1 MRAHARS
8 QEAPVVAAERT
19 VLIIDDDESI
29 HPLTDAALEGV
40 ASRVLH
46 ATRPEDGIRIAME
59 SPPSAILLDINLPTM
74 SGLQVCRHLKEF
86 AGTRDVPVVFLTVS
100 KGTRQVARALDCGGA
115 DYITKPFEII
125 ELQARVR
132 AALRTKRLID
142 MLKEQARID
151 ALTGLGN
158 RAAMENALAAAS
170 AAYERNKQPLALLL
184 LDLDRFKDVN
194 DEYGH
199 GVGDEVLRRVGAV
212 IRAGCRPYDVACR
225 YGGDEFAI
233 ILHQA
238 EEKHV
243 ERAAKRLLASIQQLV
258 VPAGDAML
266 RLTCSGGLVYASGGP
281 RDVDTDTL
289 IRAADAAL
297 YRAKEAGR
305 DRLEI
310 TGTRATARSA

>member
-1 MRAHARS
+1 MATAETPPASLRS
-8 QEAPVVAAERT
+8 SAEQS

-29 HPLTDAALEGV
+29 HPLTDAALKGV

-46 ATRPEDGIRIAME
+46 ATRPEDGIRMAME
-59 SPPSAILLDINLPTM
+59 SPPSAVLLDINLPTM

-86 AGTRDVPVVFLTVS
+86 AGTRDVPIVFLTVS
-100 KGTRQVARALDCGGA
+100 QGTKQVARALDCGGT
-115 DYITKPFEII
+115 DYITKPFETV

-142 MLKEQARID
+142 LLKEQARID

-158 RAAMENALAAAS
+158 RAAMEAALAAAS
-170 AAYERNKQPLALLL
+170 AAYERNGEGLSLLL

-199 GVGDEVLRRVGAV
+199 GVGDEVLRRIGAV

-233 ILHQA
+233 LLQQA
-238 EEKHV
+238 AEKDV
-243 ERAAKRLLASIQQLV
+243 ESVAERLLESIRRVV
-258 VPAGDAML
+258 VPTRDGLL
-266 RLTCSGGLVYASGGP
+266 RLTCSGGLVRTAGEP
-281 RDVDTDTL
+281 RHVEPALL
-289 IRAADAAL
+289 IQAADEAL
-297 YRAKEAGR
+297 YKAKEQGR
-305 DRLEI
+305 DRLE
-310 TGTRATARSA
+310 RAGSIASSRSA